1 MKNMKYVVLVSFI
14 VMTVFLTSCSNVAGI
29 DESVS
34 VGNMTVTVTDIYTEN
49 QYTYM
54 IARLT
59 FNTPGSYIDGVF
71 TSCNVVGNGN
81 GGYSFDLIG
90 YNKEEQTQTYLVQ
103 YHPTPKSKKIV
114 MELGSYRSQIN
125 PLELISDARF
135 KFSIDLSESSV
146 PIKTVEINDQVISR
160 IQIFRDLIII
170 ESARIDN
177 KYADLKGYD
186 IEVCS
191 IDDTEIAVGINT
203 LDLDKSAHKAYLLL
217 NDEVE
222 DQTSIEIL
230 INEKTYLIN
239 LSEGE

>member
-59 FNTPGSYIDGVF
+59 FNTPGSYIDGVL

-90 YNKEEQTQTYLVQ
+90 YNKE
-103 YHPTPKSKKIV
+103 
-114 MELGSYRSQIN
+114 
-125 PLELISDARF
+125 
-135 KFSIDLSESSV
+135 
-146 PIKTVEINDQVISR
+146 
-160 IQIFRDLIII
+160 
-170 ESARIDN
+170 
-177 KYADLKGYD
+177 
-186 IEVCS
+186 
-191 IDDTEIAVGINT
+191 DT
-203 LDLDKSAHKAYLLL
+203 K
-217 NDEVE
+217 
-222 DQTSIEIL
+222 
-230 INEKTYLIN
+230 YLICAIAQRM
-239 LSEGE
+239 L

>member
-59 FNTPGSYIDGVF
+59 FNTPGSYIDGVL

-103 YHPTPKSKKIV
+103 YAVTCRDCILWIILRKNFPHHS
-114 MELGSYRSQIN
+114 
-125 PLELISDARF
+125 
-135 KFSIDLSESSV
+135 DLS
-146 PIKTVEINDQVISR
+146 
-160 IQIFRDLIII
+160 
-170 ESARIDN
+170 
-177 KYADLKGYD
+177 
-186 IEVCS
+186 
-191 IDDTEIAVGINT
+191 
-203 LDLDKSAHKAYLLL
+203 
-217 NDEVE
+217 
-222 DQTSIEIL
+222 
-230 INEKTYLIN
+230 
-239 LSEGE
+239 